1 LFSTLHRFFLTALSR
16 EQLKETQK
24 KTHPPTATQKPLPSK
39 KRVWESTKAP
49 PPKEKNLSKSK
60 STIASN
66 PTHPP
71 TTLLKE
77 ANKHKTETRLSK
89 RKENKLESKL
99 KKSFKLMLL
108 FSAQCTTEPRN
119 HTHKNPSCKKNKIQK
134 QQQQS

>member
-1 LFSTLHRFFLTALSR
+1 LSSSRKPRKKSTHHQPHSPKATS
-16 EQLKETQK
+16 EQ
-24 KTHPPTATQKPLPSK
+24 

-71 TTLLKE
+71 TTLLKD

-89 RKENKLESKL
+89 RKEKKLESKL
-99 KKSFKLMLL
+99 KKLFKLMLL
-108 FSAQCTTEPRN
+108 FSAQCTT
-119 HTHKNPSCKKNKIQK
+119 
-134 QQQQS
+134 

>member
-71 TTLLKE
+71 TTLLKQT
-77 ANKHKTETRLSK
+77 NTKPKQDY
-89 RKENKLESKL
+89 RKEKKINSKASS
-99 KKSFKLMLL
+99 KSL
-108 FSAQCTTEPRN
+108 S
-119 HTHKNPSCKKNKIQK
+119 S
-134 QQQQS
+134 